1 MRPRQFGFTFFMSS
15 DMTALT
21 RDVWKRL
28 REWKMMR
35 GISRQRI
42 LRRGLDIRYV
52 GDVVLVDLFR
62 YSRKQI
68 ESVCW
73 EARRFTN
80 LRVRSGHVHS
90 YRYCKPKVEDLYQAW
105 RDENKQSWR
114 CISSMKTCQQKRDG
128 KIFKKKKKQP
138 TWRLTD
144 RSESWSAIEKWHLL
158 NEARDRHFHL
168 PWPPFRICRGLR
180 FKSWD
185 WWWEGR
191 D

>member
-68 ESVCW
+68 ESVC
-73 EARRFTN
+73 
-80 LRVRSGHVHS
+80 
-90 YRYCKPKVEDLYQAW
+90 
-105 RDENKQSWR
+105 
-114 CISSMKTCQQKRDG
+114 
-128 KIFKKKKKQP
+128 
-138 TWRLTD
+138 
-144 RSESWSAIEKWHLL
+144 
-158 NEARDRHFHL
+158 
-168 PWPPFRICRGLR
+168 
-180 FKSWD
+180 
-185 WWWEGR
+185 
-191 D
+191 